1 MTRWVLAQTWCRQ
14 INPFFHADV
23 FFPVWSFPSRGLAGG
38 AAFGVVSVER
48 HPLFD
53 DRQRRGHPA
62 GCGSSTRLELH
73 GWLGGEDLVDGYV
86 VLLDACG

>member
-1 MTRWVLAQTWCRQ
+1 MLTCFSQCG
-14 INPFFHADV
+14 PF
-23 FFPVWSFPSRGLAGG
+23 PPGVWREEGHLELS
-38 AAFGVVSVER
+38 VVER

-73 GWLGGEDLVDGYV
+73 GWLGGEDLVDGDV

>member
-1 MTRWVLAQTWCRQ
+1 MLTCFSQCGL
-14 INPFFHADV
+14 
-23 FFPVWSFPSRGLAGG
+23 FPPAVWRGGG
-38 AAFGVVSVER
+38 AFGAVSVER